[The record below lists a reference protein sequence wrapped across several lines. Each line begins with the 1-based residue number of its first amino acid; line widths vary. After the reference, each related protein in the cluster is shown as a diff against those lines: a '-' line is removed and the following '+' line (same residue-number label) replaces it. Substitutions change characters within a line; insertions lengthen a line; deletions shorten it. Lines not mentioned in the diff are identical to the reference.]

1 MIVHRIF
8 AEYGQFFDFLQILLI
23 LKRSNG
29 IFDRFLFFFLSLN
42 TIVSLDLFD
51 YFKFLS
57 GSDGSNEISHIVG
70 FKEGL
75 EGNMKITLLFIVEN
89 EKNQ

>member
-1 MIVHRIF
+1 MGSLI
-8 AEYGQFFDFLQILLI
+8 DF
-23 LKRSNG
+23 
-29 IFDRFLFFFLSLN
+29 FFFLSLN